1 MTSYIVTRQNADGSY
16 DSVGMNN
23 RCIISGY
30 KLYRNAFKYGINVFG
45 RGKTC
50 KVEVFSNI
58 HQEPKDT
65 FYTLTFAHTRGA

>member
-1 MTSYIVTRQNADGSY
+1 MTQYVVTRQNSDGSY

-30 KLYRNAFKYGINVFG
+30 KTYRNAFKYGINVFG

-50 KVEVFSNI
+50 KVERYMTPYG
-58 HQEPKDT
+58 EPAET
-65 FYTLTFAHTRGA
+65 FYTQTYTNTRGA